1 MRVGYGLHQH
11 MKTKDQS
18 PLVNS
23 AETWMPF
30 MTKSFVPCPRKVVF
44 SSMQLLK
51 NQHHHTNP
59 SNPNPTMT

>member
-1 MRVGYGLHQH
+1 MD
-11 MKTKDQS
+11 TKGAIQY
-18 PLVNS
+18 LKQQNAHTNNKYVIQN
-23 AETWMPF
+23 
-30 MTKSFVPCPRKVVF
+30 VPCPRKVVF